1 MNMVVK
7 NADNNRAAENCIAN
21 RAKERL
27 TCEVQQKLT
36 RK

>member
-1 MNMVVK
+1 MAKIENLILYEYGGE

-27 TCEVQQKLT
+27 T
-36 RK
+36 